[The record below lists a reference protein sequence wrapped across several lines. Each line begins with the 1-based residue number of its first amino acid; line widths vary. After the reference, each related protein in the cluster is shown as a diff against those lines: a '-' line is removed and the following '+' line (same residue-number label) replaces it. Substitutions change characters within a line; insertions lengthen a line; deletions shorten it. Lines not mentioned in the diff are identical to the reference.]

1 MAVAGYA
8 KDPVTAHGAGRK
20 QPERAMFLIRRIFY
34 IMFFAAVAFVALDDD
49 RRVTART
56 ILHDGY
62 AMIAG
67 RAPPLPLERPLFL
80 AQAGLDDC
88 LRGTA
93 IAAGDNDAFAEFCA
107 DLASFAASVV
117 APEEPEGGATP
128 PAIPAL
134 ERPERPAPRRAAN
147 DETDKDDAGTE
158 GESGDETEKKQYARA
173 PETARPPPPRCRVD
187 ASGAAR
193 INTDGVWTS
202 SPPRESTGSPP
213 EMRGRKSSRIVLV
226 PQGCDVESPADAKV
240 LYAGPFKG
248 YLGIV
253 ILDAGKT
260 ERLIVAGLGEIA
272 VQRGDSI
279 ARGATIGATS
289 KTTAPALASA
299 ETAGEAALLY
309 VEDASGA
316 GPSG

>member
-1 MAVAGYA
+1 
-8 KDPVTAHGAGRK
+8 
-20 QPERAMFLIRRIFY
+20 MFLIRRIFY
-34 IMFFAAVAFVALDDD
+34 ITLFAAIAFVVLDND
-49 RRVTART
+49 RRTTART

-67 RAPPLPLERPLFL
+67 RAPPLPLKRPLFL

-93 IAAGDNDAFAEFCA
+93 PAATGNDTYAEFCA
-107 DLASFAASVV
+107 DLASFATSVV
-117 APEEPEGGATP
+117 APDEPVEETL
-128 PAIPAL
+128 PAIVVL
-134 ERPERPAPRRAAN
+134 ERPERPAPR
-147 DETDKDDAGTE
+147 
-158 GESGDETEKKQYARA
+158 
-173 PETARPPPPRCRVD
+173 CRVD
-187 ASGAAR
+187 ASGTAR
-193 INTDGVWTS
+193 INNDGVWTS
-202 SPPRESTGSPP
+202 SPPRESAGSPP
-213 EMRGRKSSRIVLV
+213 EMRGGKSSRIVLV
-226 PQGCDVESPADAKV
+226 PRGCDVESPADAKV

-253 ILDAGKT
+253 ILDAGRT

-289 KTTAPALASA
+289 QTTAPALASA

>member
-1 MAVAGYA
+1 
-8 KDPVTAHGAGRK
+8 
-20 QPERAMFLIRRIFY
+20 MFLLRRIVY
-34 IMFFAAVAFVALDDD
+34 MVILTVIAFVALDTDK
-49 RRVTART
+49 RETARA
-56 ILHDGY
+56 LVHDGY
-62 AMIAG
+62 AAIAG
-67 RAPPLPLERPLFL
+67 RAPPLPLKRPLFL

-93 IAAGDNDAFAEFCA
+93 TVASDNETYAAFCA
-107 DLASFAASVV
+107 DLASFAASIV
-117 APEEPEGGATP
+117 APDEPE
-128 PAIPAL
+128 
-134 ERPERPAPRRAAN
+134 
-147 DETDKDDAGTE
+147 DEGR
-158 GESGDETEKKQYARA
+158 DETEKQEYARA
-173 PETARPPPPRCRVD
+173 PETAGPPAVQCRVD
-187 ASGAAR
+187 ASGAVG
-193 INTDGVWTS
+193 INTDGIWTS
-202 SPPRESTGSPP
+202 PPERAHAGSPP
-213 EMRGRKSSRIVLV
+213 GMRGGKSSRIVLV

-279 ARGATIGATS
+279 ARGAKIGATS
-289 KTTAPALASA
+289 QSTAPALASA

>member
-1 MAVAGYA
+1 
-8 KDPVTAHGAGRK
+8 
-20 QPERAMFLIRRIFY
+20 MFLIRRIFY
-34 IMFFAAVAFVALDDD
+34 IMFFAAIASVVLDND
-49 RRVTART
+49 RRIAART

-62 AMIAG
+62 TMIAG

-80 AQAGLDDC
+80 AQTGLDDC

-93 IAAGDNDAFAEFCA
+93 TAGNDTYAEFCA

-117 APEEPEGGATP
+117 APEEPEKDAP
-128 PAIPAL
+128 PAIVAL
-134 ERPERPAPRRAAN
+134 ERPERPV
-147 DETDKDDAGTE
+147 
-158 GESGDETEKKQYARA
+158 
-173 PETARPPPPRCRVD
+173 PRCRVD

-193 INTDGVWTS
+193 MNDDGVWTS
-202 SPPRESTGSPP
+202 SPPRERAGSPP
-213 EMRGRKSSRIVLV
+213 EMRGGKSSRIVLV
-226 PQGCDVESPADAKV
+226 PQGCEVESPADAKV

-279 ARGATIGATS
+279 TRGATIGATS
-289 KTTAPALASA
+289 QSTAPALVSA